1 MAAGSVAAITGVAVI
16 ASAAPRAPACLMN
29 FERFIEKKSSSRINF
44 KFIITKKNRQR
55 LLIFCVF

>member
-29 FERFIEKKSSSRINF
+29 FERFIEKYPPRESILNSS
-44 KFIITKKNRQR
+44 
-55 LLIFCVF
+55 